1 MPVII
6 LATTGG
12 LLRRAGG
19 DSQPVCER
27 PVTALTVDGDR
38 WWACDDD
45 NRILTDDVGG
55 HRVLAHVEGEPV
67 TALSRH
73 GDSLLIGTA
82 AARLHRLDDDGVA
95 PVTGFDAAP
104 GRDDWYTPW
113 GGPPAVRS
121 LAAEA
126 DTVYVNVHVGGI
138 VRSRDGGRSW
148 EPTVDI
154 DLDVHEVRVDAQTGT
169 VLAAAG
175 AGGLLVSRDRGATW
189 TRHTDGLDATYC
201 RAVAAAAH
209 HVLISASQGPSGAG
223 AAIHRGE
230 TDSEG
235 PLRTCTDGLPEDLG
249 GNVDTGWLD
258 ALGERAVLVTAAGDL
273 YVSDDEGASWTLSG
287 REAGRPVAVR
297 LLSG

>member
-12 LLRRAGG
+12 LVRHVDGEPQR
-19 DSQPVCER
+19 VCER
-27 PVTALTVDGDR
+27 PVTALTVEGDR

-45 NRILTDDVGG
+45 NRILTDDAGG
-55 HRVLAHVEGEPV
+55 HRALAHVEGEPV

-82 AARLHRLDDDGVA
+82 AARLHRLDDDGVT

-104 GRDDWYTPW
+104 GRDAWHTPW

-121 LAAEA
+121 LAADT

-154 DLDVHEVRVDAQTGT
+154 DVDVHEVRVDARTGT

-175 AGGLLVSRDRGATW
+175 AGGLLVSGDGGTTW
-189 TRHTDGLDATYC
+189 QRRTEGLEATYC
-201 RAVAAAAH
+201 RAVAVTAH
-209 HVLISASQGPSGAG
+209 HVLISASRGPSGAG
-223 AAIHRGE
+223 AAVHRGRAE
-230 TDSEG
+230 ADG
-235 PLRTCTDGLPEDLG
+235 PLRACTDGLPEDLG

-258 ALGERAVLVTAAGDL
+258 ALGARAVLVTAAGDL
-273 YVSDDEGASWTLSG
+273 YVSDDEGASWALSG
-287 REAGRPVAVR
+287 RAPGRPVAVR